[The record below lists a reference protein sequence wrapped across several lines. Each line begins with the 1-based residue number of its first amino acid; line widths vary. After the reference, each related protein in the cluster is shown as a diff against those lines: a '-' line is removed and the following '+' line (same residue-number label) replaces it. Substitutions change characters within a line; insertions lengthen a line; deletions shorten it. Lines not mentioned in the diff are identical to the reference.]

1 MASQECTIS
10 DSNNEKEAVI
20 QDEENMESN
29 EEEEDKNKEQE
40 RELPTDSFF
49 NASNIGMEW
58 MPGQLVS
65 MSYIE

>member
-1 MASQECTIS
+1 
-10 DSNNEKEAVI
+10 
-20 QDEENMESN
+20 MESN
-29 EEEEDKNKEQE
+29 EEEEEKNKEQE

-49 NASNIGMEW
+49 NASDIGMEW